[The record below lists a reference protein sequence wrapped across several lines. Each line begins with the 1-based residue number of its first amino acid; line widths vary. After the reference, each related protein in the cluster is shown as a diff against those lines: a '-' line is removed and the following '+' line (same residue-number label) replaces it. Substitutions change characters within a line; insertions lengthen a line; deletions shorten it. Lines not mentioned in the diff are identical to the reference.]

1 MQDFQGF
8 NESLR
13 ELDLNLIPICKFPNK
28 LIKLSTHIVFKFCSN
43 IRYLIYITNLYW
55 WDIEVHL
62 QNTKVN
68 GKYLKLQLPFL
79 HFYWHC
85 LNIGIRYKLKK
96 TNFLRSNCYHHN
108 KLKLLK
114 TNLKD
119 NFFQGRNE
127 TLCFRLKNYVHL
139 SWLLIHWKINQK

>member
-1 MQDFQGF
+1 M
-8 NESLR
+8 
-13 ELDLNLIPICKFPNK
+13 
-28 LIKLSTHIVFKFCSN
+28 
-43 IRYLIYITNLYW
+43 IYITNLYW

-68 GKYLKLQLPFL
+68 GKYLKIQLPFL

-139 SWLLIHWKINQK
+139 SCLLIHWKINQNKKKIGKIYIYFCPLSFFCKEYKKSISDIKDK